1 MEQTTTTSNALV
13 QVQSEAA
20 ILAQGGL
27 GLNQSTLKPE
37 TIFMVQPSTT
47 GLPKG
52 VVPGTFFDKSSG
64 DTWETMT
71 VVPISLHRVRD
82 KYPTRAYRAA
92 DKPTCC
98 SKNGL
103 VPIIGSKFL
112 VPEAPNCGY
121 EANGRFIPVCDFA
134 KWNND
139 LPKGDPNAKP
149 WCKEAW
155 LLTFIDFETKLP
167 FRIKLGGTSV
177 RVGSNLNDAINRKA
191 IMANA
196 RAKAVNPKA
205 PGVNLFNFA
214 VEMTAERAQG
224 VTTYTISFPR
234 IQQMTPEKA
243 AEFGPLYVQLIT
255 YRQRAAEER
264 AAQAKNDEAVNS
276 AADDIQDAEYEDVPT
291 EI

>member
-1 MEQTTTTSNALV
+1 METTTTSNALV

-52 VVPGTFFDKSSG
+52 VVPGTFYDKSSG

-71 VVPISLHRVRD
+71 VVPISLHLVRD

-92 DKPTCC
+92 DKPTCV

-103 VPIIGSKFL
+103 VPITNSKFL
-112 VPEAPNCGY
+112 VPEAPNCQ
-121 EANGRFIPVCDFA
+121 VCEFS

-167 FRIKLGGTSV
+167 FRIKLGGTSAK
-177 RVGSNLNDAINRKA
+177 VGKQLDAAINRKA

-205 PGVNLFNFA
+205 PGVNLFDFA

>member
-1 MEQTTTTSNALV
+1 MEQTTNSTELV

-71 VVPISLHRVRD
+71 VVPISLHKVRD
-82 KYPTRAYRAA
+82 KYPTRAYKAA
-92 DKPTCC
+92 DKPTCV

-103 VPIIGSKFL
+103 VPITNSKFL
-112 VPEAPNCGY
+112 VPEAPNC
-121 EANGRFIPVCDFA
+121 EVCEFS

-167 FRIKLGGTSV
+167 FRIKLGGTSAK
-177 RVGSNLNDAINRKA
+177 VGKQLNDAINRKA
-191 IMANA
+191 IMSNA
-196 RAKAVNPKA
+196 RAKAANPKA
-205 PGVNLFNFA
+205 PGVSIFDFA
-214 VEMTAERAQG
+214 VEMATERAQG
-224 VTTYTISFPR
+224 VTTYTITFPR
-234 IQQMTPEKA
+234 IQQMTAEKA
-243 AEFGPLYVQLIT
+243 AEFGPLYVQLVT

-264 AAQAKNDEAVNS
+264 AAAEKNSQEVDS
-276 AADDIQDAEYEDVPT
+276 AAGEIVEGDYEDVPT

>member
-1 MEQTTTTSNALV
+1 MEQTTNSTELV

-52 VVPGTFFDKSSG
+52 VVPGTFYDKSSG

-71 VVPISLHRVRD
+71 VVPISLHLVRD
-82 KYPTRAYRAA
+82 KYPTRAYKAA

-98 SKNGL
+98 SRGEKNEFGQL
-103 VPIIGSKFL
+103 VPITNSKFL
-112 VPEAPNCGY
+112 VPEAPNCQ
-121 EANGRFIPVCDFA
+121 VCEFS

-167 FRIKLGGTSV
+167 FRIKLGGTSAK
-177 RVGSNLNDAINRKA
+177 VGKQLDAAINRKA
-191 IMANA
+191 IMDNA

-205 PGVNLFNFA
+205 PGVNLFDYA
-214 VEMTAERAQG
+214 VEMATERAQG
-224 VTTYTISFPR
+224 VTTYTITFPR
-234 IQQMTPEKA
+234 IQRMTPEKA
-243 AEFGPLYVQLIT
+243 SEFGPLYVQLVT

-264 AAQAKNDEAVNS
+264 AAAEKNSQEVDS
-276 AADDIQDAEYEDVPT
+276 AAGDIVEGDYENVPT